1 MVEILSV
8 GQPCILCERLMEVWT
23 IERDEET
30 GEEQISC
37 HVVTH
42 ECEPL
47 KALIRERRAAAPP
60 PNF

>member
-8 GQPCILCERLMEVWT
+8 GQPCVLCEQLMELWT
-23 IERDEET
+23 IERDLET
-30 GEEQISC
+30 GEEQILS
-37 HVVTH
+37 HVVPH